1 MSIIMAN
8 KTINNIFIGNKN
20 NIPKAVTK
28 IFAGGKNDIPYLVWS
43 KEKIEIG
50 KIYTITESGI
60 WIVPEGVS
68 LIDVFLVG
76 GGGGGAGST
85 YGANAY
91 YAGGGGG
98 GGGHTKT
105 VLNIAVTEGQQ
116 IKTIIGYGGEGGVPV
131 NSFTGNNGTDGGTTS
146 FGIYSADGGKS
157 PNMIPSNKTTSGDGG
172 SGGGQGGEVSGS
184 TGVLNK
190 ECGGNGGTDGS
201 NGYVN
206 NHMSHAYAQTSSFG
220 IGQQTTTRAFGENEG
235 LIYACGGDGGNAGKT
250 TTQSG
255 GIVKGGY
262 YTSDDNTTLNGED
275 AMHNTGNGGGGGGRV
290 THSQSDLTYGHGGK
304 GGSGIILVRIKG

>member
-1 MSIIMAN
+1 MNGYIQLSRKKKLKSLWYGVQGVPKRI
-8 KTINNIFIGNKN
+8 KTIQMGINGSAK
-20 NIPKAVTK
+20 T
-28 IFAGGKNDIPYLVWS
+28 VWS
-43 KEKIEIG
+43 KTSVKIGDIIAIEK
-50 KIYTITESGI
+50 SCI
-60 WIVPEGVS
+60 WTVPTGVTV
-68 LIDVFLVG
+68 IDVFLVG

-85 YGANAY
+85 YGSNDR

-98 GGGHTKT
+98 GAGYTKT
-105 VLNIAVTEGQQ
+105 VLNISVTSGQTIEAVVGD
-116 IKTIIGYGGEGGVPV
+116 GGEGGVPV
-131 NSFTGNNGTDGGTTS
+131 NSSTGNNGTDGGTTS

-172 SGGGQGGEVSGS
+172 SGGGQGGEVSS
-184 TGVLNK
+184 SIGVLNK

-206 NHMSHAYAQTSSFG
+206 DHTSHAYTQTSSFG

-275 AMHNTGNGGGGGGRV
+275 AMPNTGNGGGGGGRV
-290 THSQSDLTYGHGGK
+290 THQSDLTYGHGGK